1 MTGYRHDMIDEEQL
15 ERPLEEPFIPTTEEE
30 AIEMGEENGSD

>member
-15 ERPLEEPFIPTTEEE
+15 EQPLEEPFIPTTEEE
-30 AIEMGEENGSD
+30 AIEMREENGSD